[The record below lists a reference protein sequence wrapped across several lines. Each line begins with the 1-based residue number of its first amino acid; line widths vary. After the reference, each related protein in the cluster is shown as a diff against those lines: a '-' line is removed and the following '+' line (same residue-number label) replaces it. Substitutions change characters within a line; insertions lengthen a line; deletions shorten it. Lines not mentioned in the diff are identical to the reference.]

1 MTYDYDPLAAARA
14 LAVHH
19 KAELFIEA
27 GPMLDDAQMLDRFGL
42 TPERLAEMREKAEV
56 LALDRGEVWFYPA
69 FQFNDDGSLIYRLP
83 EYLDVFRLD
92 SPWALL
98 DMLLVGVEL
107 HGMTILDAMRA
118 RRDDILDRELAQEL
132 GDGFA

>member
-1 MTYDYDPLAAARA
+1 MNDDPLAAARA

-19 KAELFIEA
+19 KAEIFIEA

-42 TPERLAEMREKAEV
+42 TPERLAGMRGNAEV
-56 LALDRGEVWFYPA
+56 LALDRGEAWFYPA
-69 FQFNDDGSLIYRLP
+69 FQFNEDGSLIYRLP
-83 EYLDVFRLD
+83 EYLNVFRD
-92 SPWALL
+92 YSSWALL
-98 DMLLVGVEL
+98 DMLLVGAEL
-107 HGMTILDAMRA
+107 HGMDIRDAMKA